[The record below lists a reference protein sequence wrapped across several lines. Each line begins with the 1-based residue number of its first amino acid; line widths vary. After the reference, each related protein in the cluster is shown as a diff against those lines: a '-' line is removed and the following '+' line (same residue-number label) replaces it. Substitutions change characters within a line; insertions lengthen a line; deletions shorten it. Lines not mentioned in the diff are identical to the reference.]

1 MPEPAAPATEDGS
14 AGELFVGE
22 WVRTLDDRHRVSLP
36 SEWADLL
43 AQQEAQCTL
52 AKERP
57 GCVSLWPSRQ
67 WQRWLSE
74 GMELIRSKVR
84 TGRLDRRTEQL
95 QMLGRLLSTRHH
107 ATPLAGRARI
117 AIPESF
123 REFLGVEPGGR
134 LLIVGAAVCVELWHP
149 EAWAVHIGQHMPG
162 FRELFDELAG

>member
-1 MPEPAAPATEDGS
+1 MPEAAPATEGGP
-14 AGELFVGE
+14 AYELFVGE
-22 WVRTLDDRHRVSLP
+22 WVRTLDERRRVSLP
-36 SEWADLL
+36 GEWAELL
-43 AQQEAQCTL
+43 AQEEAQCTL

-67 WQRWLSE
+67 WQSWLGE

-84 TGRLDRRTEQL
+84 AGRFDRRAEQL
-95 QMLGRLLSTRHH
+95 QRLGRLLSTRHH
-107 ATPLAGRARI
+107 TAPLAGRARI

-149 EAWAVHIGQHMPG
+149 DAWAAHIGEHMPS
-162 FRELFDELAG
+162 FRELFDELTN